1 MASKKMLAKAYAI
14 SLMGLAGTVIEVES
28 EISSTLPGFV
38 LVGLPDASLSESKD
52 RVRAA
57 IQNSGL
63 KMPDRRVTV
72 NLSPASVKKQGSSFD
87 LAIAVSVMA
96 AAGTLSSDSISQW
109 VHLGELGLDGSVR
122 RVTGILP
129 ALLVAKAAGIKNAV
143 VPQANFAEANLVAGI
158 KVVAVEH
165 FQQVA
170 KMHGSI
176 SLIEPLVYATSPLV
190 NQESS
195 ETVADVSNFLS
206 LDMADVLGQEEAV
219 EAMVVAAAG
228 GHHLLMVG
236 PPGAGKTMMAERLPG
251 LLPDLKL
258 DQALETT
265 AVVSIA
271 GNRRINEGSLLLRPP
286 FEAPHHTASVS
297 SLVGGG
303 LGTPRPGV
311 ISLANNGVLFLDE
324 APEFQKPVL
333 EALRQPLESGEV
345 IINRSAGTAK
355 FPAKFQLVL
364 AANPCPCGNSVGT
377 GKGCRCSEQQR
388 DKYLAKLSGPLLDRV
403 DIRLQI
409 RAATPAQMALARS
422 ELTTGGKA
430 SRSTQVLRERVAAAR
445 KKSEFR
451 LSGTPWRTNAQ
462 VPGPYLRKYF
472 PISSDVVAR
481 LEKALDQGRI
491 SMRGYDR
498 CLRVAWSVADLA
510 GRDKPNEYDIAKAIF
525 LRGSDLVVGGAN
537 G

>member
-1 MASKKMLAKAYAI
+1 MAAKKMLAKAYAI
-14 SLMGLAGTVIEVES
+14 SLMGLAGTVVEVES

-72 NLSPASVKKQGSSFD
+72 NLSPASVRKQGSSFD

-96 AAGTLSSDSISQW
+96 AAGQLNASSVSDW

-129 ALLVAKAAGIKNAV
+129 ALLVAKAAGKKAAI
-143 VPQANFAEANLVAGI
+143 VPRENFAEASLVDGI
-158 KVVAVEH
+158 TVVSVEH
-165 FQQVA
+165 FRQVA
-170 KMHGSI
+170 KMHGSTAI
-176 SLIEPLVYATSPLV
+176 GDIDESGENLPAPEPNSNSNNLDSFV
-190 NQESS
+190 N
-195 ETVADVSNFLS
+195 
-206 LDMADVLGQEEAV
+206 LDIADVLGQDDAIEAL
-219 EAMVVAAAG
+219 VVAAAG

-236 PPGAGKTMMAERLPG
+236 PPGAGKTMMAERIPS
-251 LLPDLKL
+251 LLPDLKI

-265 AVVSIA
+265 AVVSVA
-271 GNRRINEGSLLLRPP
+271 GNRRITEGSLLLRPP

-303 LGTPRPGV
+303 LGAPRPGL

-324 APEFQKPVL
+324 APEFMKPVL

-345 IINRSAGTAK
+345 VINRSAGTAK
-355 FPAKFQLVL
+355 FPARFQLVL
-364 AANPCPCGNSVGT
+364 AANPCPCGNAIGT
-377 GKGCRCSEQQR
+377 AKSCRCSEQQKS
-388 DKYLAKLSGPLLDRV
+388 KYLAKLSGPLLDRV

-409 RAATPAQMALARS
+409 QAVSPAQMAIARS
-422 ELTTGGKA
+422 RANSENGGA
-430 SRSTQVLRERVAAAR
+430 RSSAAMRDLVSTARQRAESRLAN
-445 KKSEFR
+445 
-451 LSGTPWRTNAQ
+451 TPWRTNSQ
-462 VPGPYLRKYF
+462 VPGSYLRKHF
-472 PISSDVVAR
+472 PLSASVGAR

-510 GRDKPNEYDIAKAIF
+510 GRDMPNEFDIAKAIF
-525 LRGSDLVVGGAN
+525 LRGSDDLLGIHHG
-537 G
+537 